1 MQDSTNYG
9 KYVEKGKI
17 LTIGG
22 SNFRTMQKS
31 VTLLSDLYMQR
42 FSYNR
47 ENSKLQ

>member
-22 SNFRTMQKS
+22 SNVIFDIIFKM
-31 VTLLSDLYMQR
+31 YIIG
-42 FSYNR
+42 N
-47 ENSKLQ
+47 